1 MTNISMTP
9 KQRRFVQEYLID
21 LNATQAAI
29 RAGYARSGASVEG
42 VRLLANA
49 KVAAAVAA
57 AQAERSKRT
66 EVTQDY
72 VLATITETIE
82 RCKQAEPVK
91 YKNGELV
98 YVATPSG
105 DLAPAYKF
113 NAIAVLKGSELLG
126 RHLAMFTDKLVTKNA
141 IEDMTDE
148 EVDAAIAELER
159 EDELSGRRAERARRW
174 RKAE

>member
-1 MTNISMTP
+1 MTP
-9 KQRRFVQEYLID
+9 KQKRFVAEYLVD

-29 RAGYARSGASVEG
+29 RSGYSKKTAQMIGSENLS
-42 VRLLANA
+42 
-49 KVAAAVAA
+49 KPMIAAAVAA
-57 AQAERSKRT
+57 AQAKRSERT

-72 VLATITETIE
+72 VLATIMETIE

-91 YKNGELV
+91 YKNGDLV

-113 NAIAVLKGSELLG
+113 NATAVLKGSELLG

-141 IEDMTDE
+141 LEDLTDE
-148 EVDAAIAELER
+148 EVDARIAELQR
-159 EDELSGRRAERARRW
+159 EIETSQRAH
-174 RKAE
+174 

>member
-1 MTNISMTP
+1 MNKITP
-9 KQRRFVQEYLID
+9 KQQRFVSEYLID

-29 RAGYARSGASVEG
+29 RAGYAKSGASVEG

-57 AQAERSKRT
+57 AVAKRSERT
-66 EVTQDY
+66 EITQDY
-72 VLATITETIE
+72 VLASIMETME

-91 YKNGELV
+91 YKNGDLV

-113 NAIAVLKGSELLG
+113 NATAVLKGSELLG

-141 IEDMTDE
+141 VEDMTDE
-148 EVDAAIAELER
+148 ELDAEIAKLEH

-174 RKAE
+174 QKA

>member
-1 MTNISMTP
+1 MTP
-9 KQRRFVQEYLID
+9 KQERFVAEYLVD

-29 RAGYARSGASVEG
+29 RAGYSKKTAYSIGQEN
-42 VRLLANA
+42 L
-49 KVAAAVAA
+49 KKPAVAEAVVA
-57 AQAERSKRT
+57 AQAKRSERT

-72 VLATITETIE
+72 VLATITDTIE

-91 YKNGELV
+91 YKNGDLV

-113 NAIAVLKGSELLG
+113 NATAVLKGSELLG

-141 IEDMTDE
+141 VEDMTDE
-148 EVDAAIAELER
+148 EIDARLAELER

>member
-9 KQRRFVQEYLID
+9 KQQRFVQEYLVD
-21 LNATQAAI
+21 LNATQAAV

-82 RCKQAEPVK
+82 RCRQAEPVK
-91 YKNGELV
+91 YKNGDLV

-113 NAIAVLKGSELLG
+113 NATAVLKGSELLG

-159 EDELSGRRAERARRW
+159 DDELSGRRAERARRW
-174 RKAE
+174 QKAE

>member
-1 MTNISMTP
+1 MKVGTMTP
-9 KQRRFVQEYLID
+9 KQERFVAEYLTD

-29 RAGYARSGASVEG
+29 RAGYSEKTAYSIGQEN
-42 VRLLANA
+42 L
-49 KVAAAVAA
+49 KKPEVAEAVIA

-82 RCKQAEPVK
+82 RCKQAQPVK
-91 YKNGELV
+91 YRNGNPV
-98 YVATPSG
+98 MIDTPDG
-105 DLAPAYKF
+105 EIAPAYKF
-113 NAIAVLKGSELLG
+113 DAAAVLKGAELLG

-141 IEDMTDE
+141 VEDMTDE
-148 EVDAAIAELER
+148 EIDARLAELER

-174 RKAE
+174 QKA